1 MVKRRGLTALL
12 AQAGNPISRAPQRL
26 KDLPITVDR
35 NRSLELETLLH
46 LRDGFRAL
54 GGALIV
60 RPTVDVASARGL
72 EGWNS
77 ITLWRA
83 PYRPASKL
91 YFFADDIHGRQF
103 ALHRDEI
110 VLFDPETGDFTHYA
124 HTLDEWAG
132 NAVADPDALGAARIR
147 AWETGHAPLRVE
159 ERLQPALPACMGGL
173 DGATADIADDFRVL
187 GDVELMRRYARLF
200 REKLAGE
207 VDVAQLVDWW

>member
-1 MVKRRGLTALL
+1 MAKHRGLAALL

-26 KDLPITVDR
+26 RDLPITVER
-35 NRSLELETLLH
+35 TRSLELEALLH

-72 EGWNS
+72 EAWNS

-83 PYRPASKL
+83 PYRHASKL
-91 YFFADDIHGRQF
+91 YFFAEDIHGRQF

-110 VLFDPETGDFTHYA
+110 VHFDPETGEITHHA
-124 HTLDEWAG
+124 ASLDEWA
-132 NAVADPDALGAARIR
+132 AKLAADPDAIGAGRLA
-147 AWETGHAPLRVE
+147 AWHEGHPTLRVE
-159 ERLQPALPACMGGL
+159 ERLQPSLPAYMGGI
-173 DGATADIADDFRVL
+173 DGAIGDISDDFRVL
-187 GDVELMRRYARLF
+187 VDVELMKRYGRLF
-200 REKLAGE
+200 REKLAGD